1 MSSEGILARGKF
13 NYEAKRDLDNPE
25 TLAYIATLSKEEKP
39 KEAKK
44 NAKRQQ

>member
-25 TLAYIATLSKEEKP
+25 TLAYIESTKEKP
-39 KEAKK
+39 KEVKK